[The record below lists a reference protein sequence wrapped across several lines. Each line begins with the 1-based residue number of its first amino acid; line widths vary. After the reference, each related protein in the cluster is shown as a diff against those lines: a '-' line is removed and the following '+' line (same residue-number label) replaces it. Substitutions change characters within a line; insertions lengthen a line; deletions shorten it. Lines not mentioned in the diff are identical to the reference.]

1 VQVAAE
7 APSHLTAKKG
17 TPPGKKNC
25 NLHPEPPQPQVQHTR
40 GPQIG
45 KQVWAQTWF
54 QFWDLHLKK
63 FEAAQGKTWKKN
75 IKMDAHSQV

>member
-1 VQVAAE
+1 MGV
-7 APSHLTAKKG
+7 LLGKKG

-54 QFWDLHLKK
+54 QFWDPLLKK
-63 FEAAQGKTWKKN
+63 IEAAGEKLGKKN
-75 IKMDAHSQV
+75 MNLDAHSKV